1 MSISRRLVIVL
12 PFCLAGLPGAGLA
25 DDSDAPVLRIEGRI
39 AGGQAAAFTRAQ
51 LEAMGLATIR
61 TSTPWHDGLQTFEG
75 VPLTRLMQTVK
86 AQGGT
91 IEVMALNRY
100 RTLIPMDDFE
110 RHGPILAVRRNG
122 AYMPVRD
129 KGPFFIIYPYDS
141 SAALRTEQY
150 YARSAWQVA
159 SLTVR

>member
-1 MSISRRLVIVL
+1 MSISRRAVIAL

-25 DDSDAPVLRIEGRI
+25 DDADAPVLRIEGRI
-39 AGGQAAAFTRAQ
+39 AGGQAAAFTRPQ

-61 TSTPWHDGLQTFEG
+61 TRTPWHDGVQTFEG
-75 VPLTRLMQTVK
+75 VPMSRLMQTVR

-91 IEVMALNRY
+91 VEVVALNRY
-100 RTLIPMDDFE
+100 RTVIPMEDFE
-110 RHGPILAVRRNG
+110 RYGPILAVRRNG
-122 AYMPVRD
+122 AYMPVRE

-159 SLTVR
+159 SVTVK

>member
-75 VPLTRLMQTVK
+75 VPLTRLMQTV
-86 AQGGT
+86 
-91 IEVMALNRY
+91 MALNRY
-100 RTLIPMDDFE
+100 RTVIPIDDFE